1 MAKTYL
7 SKLYQK
13 MDESR
18 MDRLSDTSKKILAK
32 RRKKQ
37 AEGSKVR
44 RVAALATVSSS
55 HR

>member
-13 MDESR
+13 MEKSR
-18 MDRLSDTSKKILAK
+18 MDRLSDTSKKILAD
-32 RRKKQ
+32 RQKKQ
-37 AEGSKVR
+37 AKGRKGR
-44 RVAALATVSSS
+44 RVAALATASSS